1 MAHRRKS
8 SHPLCKQKRISSV
21 VDRVLAAKLQ
31 ENEKKKEIFYSD
43 SNDTDYKSCS
53 GNESDTRR
61 NALKQNGSTPRST
74 THEKDQNF
82 EIPNDLLG
90 EFQALKKATN
100 LDTTSLMRKLIH
112 DYAQSSSCEKNTS
125 GSRLTSQLFDVSI
138 QSSEKDK
145 TGLINYYD
153 EDRPVSPGEIIRSD
167 VKKQRRYE
175 TTPTDIPV
183 RKAVEV
189 QRNPSP
195 ARIYSAEPYYWSD
208 ENYEPPYSGESP
220 FSNGYTNSMKVPT
233 VVREQ
238 ESDSSCGSP
247 SFAENN
253 RPNSRQ
259 SVYAQSIGSE
269 GSGRNVI
276 SEPNVEYSYVNDPL
290 KSKSQDPYVTAT
302 PMMDDGSVSSAF
314 PLVASL
320 CDENGVIISPKHDDD
335 VLERENKIEDMKYSQ
350 EIISQTDAHMAMQA
364 LNPHGITAKLHKAS
378 GKNNSKKGQM
388 KLIAENT
395 SHHGV
400 YTSVLKLP
408 WSRRTRTP
416 KNDPAQG
423 AKNPDKAKKQLVS
436 CDNFIPPDI
445 EELHESG
452 LSPIPIKME
461 PVDEEGSE
469 TLVNPQLQQPVMLMP
484 VPGIPSSQN
493 GIFVPANNMPLYSEA
508 HNTQPMMMVYPNA
521 SFMNLERP
529 TRKRGRPPKVPVLAR
544 MLSDTS
550 KVPRF
555 DYPVTNFFP
564 QYTQCQQP
572 AIVLNVNNMMNTG
585 NVANATNN
593 TSANVNTTTATN
605 VVENTVEQRGQSNE
619 QENTNK
625 EEVNTTDMISPEAMT
640 LNVPVQAQVYNLT
653 NGNSKE
659 MADIYNMAEQK
670 VKETFAQNTVKENF
684 ASKTSMTT
692 TTSIAN
698 VQSGA
703 IYQEMILSS
712 KTLVNV
718 RPRKRQ
724 STTELLKSKSTP
736 ANDFICTSFKLR
748 NVNKQEKEKKKT
760 PWIPGMKRRG
770 RPPKKKLFS
779 MMEGQVENILHPEN
793 FMPATIHHF
802 PPGVVASTVQPPEV
816 YSPGMTAGQHIIT
829 PHISPISVAS
839 VPQQRNE
846 MDVNGSPTP
855 TDGSSTND
863 ENKQTDDE
871 NEGNGKDMFQQLFHC
886 KICNEIVP
894 VEKREEHRER
904 HVQMKYCCNKCES
917 VKMSYVQRDDVEKDE
932 SIDNLFKCN
941 ECKTDDTS
949 DVSSVSL
956 VCPLCNDRFLEF
968 SSLSSHK
975 QNVHQNST
983 GKDFSCTECD
993 KIFVNYQK
1001 FKLHQQLCH
1010 ATRYHS
1016 CPYQNCQKIY
1026 TSPSKLQNHIQKR
1039 HENKLHLRC
1048 IFEGCN
1054 EKFFNHAS
1062 LKEHIQTKHYSVK
1075 RYTCSK
1081 PGCEE
1086 EFTSERDLKFHLLL
1100 HNDSDM
1106 CTYECEICDYR
1117 CHQQHVLEWHMKNLH
1132 PETVSKDDDGGSKN
1146 DNQDN

>member
-1 MAHRRKS
+1 M
-8 SHPLCKQKRISSV
+8 
-21 VDRVLAAKLQ
+21 
-31 ENEKKKEIFYSD
+31 IFYSD

-53 GNESDTRR
+53 GNESDTRK
-61 NALKQNGSTPRST
+61 NALKQNGSNPRPTPQ
-74 THEKDQNF
+74 EKDQNF

-90 EFQALKKATN
+90 EFTALKKATN
-100 LDTTSLMRKLIH
+100 LDTASLMRKLIH
-112 DYAQSSSCEKNTS
+112 DYAQSSGCEKNTS

-167 VKKQRRYE
+167 IKKQRTFE
-175 TTPTDIPV
+175 TTPNDIPV

-208 ENYEPPYSGESP
+208 ENYEPPYSGEST

-238 ESDSSCGSP
+238 DSDSSCESP
-247 SFAENN
+247 SFVENN

-259 SVYAQSIGSE
+259 SMYAQSIGSE

-276 SEPNVEYSYVNDPL
+276 SEPNVEYTYVNESL
-290 KSKSQDPYVTAT
+290 KSKSQDPYATAT
-302 PMMDDGSVSSAF
+302 PMMEDGSVSSAF

-335 VLERENKIEDMKYSQ
+335 VLERENKIEDMKFSQ
-350 EIISQTDAHMAMQA
+350 EIISHTDAHMAMQA

-408 WSRRTRTP
+408 WSRRTVLQKRPCT
-416 KNDPAQG
+416 G
-423 AKNPDKAKKQLVS
+423 SKNPDKAKKQLVS

-469 TLVNPQLQQPVMLMP
+469 TPGTPQLQQPVMLMP

-508 HNTQPMMMVYPNA
+508 HNNQPMMMVYPNA

-555 DYPVTNFFP
+555 DFPVTNFFP
-564 QYTQCQQP
+564 QFTPCQQP

-593 TSANVNTTTATN
+593 TSANVNTTTANN

-619 QENTNK
+619 QENANK
-625 EEVNTTDMISPEAMT
+625 EEANATDMISSEAMT
-640 LNVPVQAQVYNLT
+640 LNVPIQAQVYNVT

-659 MADIYNMAEQK
+659 MTDIYSMAEQK
-670 VKETFAQNTVKENF
+670 VKETFASKTVKENF

-736 ANDFICTSFKLR
+736 TNDFICTSFKLR

-779 MMEGQVENILHPEN
+779 MMEGEVESILHPDN

-816 YSPGMTAGQHIIT
+816 YSPGMTAGQHTIT
-829 PHISPISVAS
+829 PQISPISVAS
-839 VPQQRNE
+839 TPQQRNE

-863 ENKQTDDE
+863 DNKQTDDE
-871 NEGNGKDMFQQLFHC
+871 KEENGKDMFQQLFHC

-917 VKMSYVQRDDVEKDE
+917 
-932 SIDNLFKCN
+932 
-941 ECKTDDTS
+941 
-949 DVSSVSL
+949 
-956 VCPLCNDRFLEF
+956 
-968 SSLSSHK
+968 
-975 QNVHQNST
+975 
-983 GKDFSCTECD
+983 
-993 KIFVNYQK
+993 
-1001 FKLHQQLCH
+1001 
-1010 ATRYHS
+1010 
-1016 CPYQNCQKIY
+1016 
-1026 TSPSKLQNHIQKR
+1026 KR

-1081 PGCEE
+1081 PGCDED
-1086 EFTSERDLKFHLLL
+1086 FTSERDLKFHLLL

-1146 DNQDN
+1146 ENQDN